1 MKPPGTPPP
10 KVEKRVFHKESVKR
24 EPQTP
29 NLLITYF
36 GKGPRHN
43 PEIPSHIVQ
52 HTADRG
58 PRQPYPA
65 HLENT
70 AVARPGSSMIEAE
83 RPQTQP
89 CSPSAT
95 IVPVAPNM
103 SSTQMKTVDKPVA
116 PSLPG
121 TSAYKQQIL
130 KEQKLGPLPADDP
143 RLQPYTKPHESRHA
157 NLMPASS
164 PPKGALDGPVDVTAI
179 EDWTPPVIDEEP
191 LGHEELERRRKLA
204 LIYAAEAEEGAWRPP
219 YITSNTAPNQS
230 CPVWK
235 STSASGAPDNSSLS
249 HFSAMTRPSWLGRA
263 VRNEHHHAIEQASRR
278 WRGGRRDDSARTRRK
293 I

>member
-1 MKPPGTPPP
+1 MQSSPSDHRHRYGRSCPTSTTSSTLLYQRPRVRRGNWREVSRAPSFWEGRRFHQAARDTSSTQ
-10 KVEKRVFHKESVKR
+10 VEKRVFHKESVKS

-36 GKGPRHN
+36 GKGPTHN

-89 CSPSAT
+89 CSPAAT

-143 RLQPYTKPHESRHA
+143 RLQPILS
-157 NLMPASS
+157 LMKVATRISC
-164 PPKGALDGPVDVTAI
+164 
-179 EDWTPPVIDEEP
+179 P
-191 LGHEELERRRKLA
+191 LPRRRREL
-204 LIYAAEAEEGAWRPP
+204 
-219 YITSNTAPNQS
+219 
-230 CPVWK
+230 
-235 STSASGAPDNSSLS
+235 STDLW
-249 HFSAMTRPSWLGRA
+249 T
-263 VRNEHHHAIEQASRR
+263 
-278 WRGGRRDDSARTRRK
+278 
-293 I
+293 

>member
-1 MKPPGTPPP
+1 
-10 KVEKRVFHKESVKR
+10 
-24 EPQTP
+24 
-29 NLLITYF
+29 
-36 GKGPRHN
+36 
-43 PEIPSHIVQ
+43 
-52 HTADRG
+52 
-58 PRQPYPA
+58 
-65 HLENT
+65 
-70 AVARPGSSMIEAE
+70 
-83 RPQTQP
+83 
-89 CSPSAT
+89 
-95 IVPVAPNM
+95 
-103 SSTQMKTVDKPVA
+103 MKTVDKPVA

-143 RLQPYTKPHESRHA
+143 RLQPYTKPHESGHA

-191 LGHEELERRRKLA
+191 LDHEELERRRKLA

-249 HFSAMTRPSWLGRA
+249 HFSAMARPSWLGQA
-263 VRNEHHHAIEQASRR
+263 ARNEHHHAIEQASRR
-278 WRGGRRDDSARTRRK
+278 WRGGRRNDSARTRRK
-293 I
+293 ILIPTQTVTVVAKTKNHPL